1 MSVRHRG
8 ILESLQR
15 GMGSAL
21 GTPALRSHDVRA
33 VAWVDG
39 GEWFFSG
46 CYVGGGSRFET
57 CGGSRVEKM
66 RISRT

>member
-21 GTPALRSHDVRA
+21 GTPALRSYDVRA
-33 VAWVDG
+33 VDWV
-39 GEWFFSG
+39 EW
-46 CYVGGGSRFET
+46 GGGFSPDVTSEN
-57 CGGSRVEKM
+57 SNSLSELP
-66 RISRT
+66 